1 MILSLTLKQNN
12 MNTVYLFAGQGQQFL
27 NMGSDLYN
35 RYDCV
40 KKRYDEATNVL
51 GYDVLNLSAEQ
62 LNETQYTQPALFVL
76 EAAIT
81 DYLNEQ
87 GISYDAVTGLSL
99 GEYGALYAAGVISF
113 SDGLEIVSKRG
124 KMMQSAFDPY
134 ETGMAAVLK
143 TDFELIKPYLSKGNV
158 EVCNFNTQQQ
168 IVIGGKRKELE
179 ATIETMKSDG
189 IKRVIPLNVSVVSH
203 MSLLKETS
211 KELFNVLK
219 EAKFKEPQVVFVNN
233 LEGTSQSSGF
243 IETLS
248 RHISEPTHFETSIL
262 GLLEQGA
269 RKFVEIGPKGS
280 LSKLVKDISKQ
291 KDIQVETWNLYD
303 VETVEEFIHE

>member
-1 MILSLTLKQNN
+1 

-27 NMGSDLYN
+27 NMGADLYE

-40 KKRYDEATNVL
+40 KHRYDEATQIL
-51 GYDVLNLSAEQ
+51 GYEVLNLSEEQ
-62 LNETQYTQPALFVL
+62 LNETRFTQPALFVL
-76 EAAIT
+76 ESAIT
-81 DYLNEQ
+81 DILKEHD
-87 GISYDAVTGLSL
+87 IRYDAVTGLSL

-113 SDGLEIVSKRG
+113 SEGLEIVSKRG
-124 KMMQSAFDPY
+124 DMMQSAFKPY

-143 TDFELIKPYLSKGNV
+143 TDYELIKPYLSKGNV
-158 EVCNFNTQQQ
+158 EVCNFNTHQQ
-168 IVIGGKRKELE
+168 IVIGGKRDELE
-179 ATIETMKSDG
+179 SVIETMKKDG

-211 KELFNVLK
+211 KELFAVLK
-219 EAKFKEPQVVFVNN
+219 QVKFKEPQVVFINN
-233 LEGTSQSSGF
+233 IEGSSQRSGF

-262 GLLEQGA
+262 NLLEQGA

-291 KDIQVETWNLYD
+291 KEIQVETWNLYD
-303 VETVEEFIHE
+303 VESVEEFIHE